1 MRTLF
6 PSLTTI
12 NNAHPI
18 GICGSGAISLCA
30 ELLRKHY
37 VTSDGVL
44 TEKFKTDGIVLSK
57 SPDGKSITF
66 LPEDLRSI
74 QLAIAA
80 IAAGIDILLAESGV
94 SKKELFTLYLG
105 GGFGFHLSIEDCQCI
120 GLFSDL
126 CISEIKVMG
135 NTCLQGLYQWAVYE
149 RTPAIQSDCVP
160 LNLGEHPDFQKTYLH
175 HMTFPDIC

>member
-1 MRTLF
+1 MVLNHKGRLCTAAVRGRSRLWGKRPLRWMSRPFQGAISHVVLRNLF

-80 IAAGIDILLAESGV
+80 IAAGTRYSPSGIRCI
-94 SKKELFTLYLG
+94 KKGIVHT
-105 GGFGFHLSIEDCQCI
+105 
-120 GLFSDL
+120 
-126 CISEIKVMG
+126 ISWRRFWIPSV
-135 NTCLQGLYQWAVYE
+135 N
-149 RTPAIQSDCVP
+149 
-160 LNLGEHPDFQKTYLH
+160 
-175 HMTFPDIC
+175 